1 MILSNSAIFIA
12 LDEKR
17 LVIEPEPTPR
27 VPDEG
32 PDEGWPYGTTAVDLR
47 LGDEVSWFNEGLTVN
62 VDLRKDKFAEF
73 FAPNSTSRIITEAQ
87 PFVLMPGKL
96 VLANTLER
104 VELPIIEGMPA
115 LAARVE
121 GRSSFARCGVLVHF
135 TAPTIHAGFSGRI
148 TLELINLGPL
158 PILLFPSMY
167 ICQLIVEEVGGVPL
181 RNDSQFQGQLQPSGG
196 SASKI

>member
-17 LVIEPEPTPR
+17 LVIEPEPAPR
-27 VPDEG
+27 DPNDAPDA
-32 PDEGWPYGTTAVDLR
+32 DWPYGTTAVDLR
-47 LGDEVSWFNEGLTVN
+47 LGDEISWFNEGLAVN
-62 VDLRKDKFAEF
+62 IDLRRGNFAQLF
-73 FAPNSTSRIITEAQ
+73 GPNSTSRKISEEQ

-148 TLELINLGPL
+148 TLELINLGPI
-158 PILLFPSMY
+158 PILLFPTMY
-167 ICQLIVEEVGGVPL
+167 ICQLIVEEVEGVPL
-181 RNDSQFQGQLQPSGG
+181 RNDSQFQGQLQPSG
-196 SASKI
+196 S